1 MKRYDIV
8 IAGGAM
14 AGATL
19 ALALNAYCQETLS
32 IAVVEPFLAQHDEHP
47 GYDSRSI
54 ALSYGTVELLK
65 NMQLWSAI
73 KPYAVAINHIH
84 VSDRGHAGMTDM
96 DANEMGIEAL
106 GYVVE
111 LADTGR
117 IYHEKLQQAANI
129 DFLCPAS
136 VTSIERDAMSVSLLL
151 SSGET
156 IQAPLLV
163 AADGT
168 QSVCCDEIGLKQTEQ
183 DFGQVAVIANITAEQ
198 AHEGRAFE
206 RFTESGPLALLPMSE
221 GRLSLVW
228 CLSSDEANKVLS
240 LSDSQ
245 FLVELQSA
253 FGWRLGKFTLAGSRT
268 SYPLLLRTRDQF
280 ISHRVAVI
288 GNAAQ
293 TLHPIAGQGFN
304 LGIRDVATLAQEIA
318 KAGQDIGEYRLLSRY
333 AQRRNSDRE
342 QTISLTAGLV
352 HLFSNDYPAMR
363 IGRNLGLMLM
373 DNVSLVRTPLLR
385 RTMGLVER

>member
-1 MKRYDIV
+1 
-8 IAGGAM
+8 M

-19 ALALNAYCQETLS
+19 ALALNAYCQKPLS

-54 ALSYGTVELLK
+54 ALSYGTVALLK
-65 NMQLWSAI
+65 EMQLWSAI
-73 KPYAVAINHIH
+73 EPYAVAIKHIH
-84 VSDRGHAGMTDM
+84 VSDRGHTGMTDM
-96 DANEMGIEAL
+96 DADELAIDAL

-117 IYHEKLQQAANI
+117 VYHQKLSQADNI

-136 VTSIERDAMSVSLLL
+136 VASVERDAESVTLLL
-151 SSGET
+151 SSGES

-168 QSVCCDEIGLKQTEQ
+168 QSVCCDAIGLKQAEQ
-183 DFGQVAVIANITAEQ
+183 DFEQVAVIANVTAEQ
-198 AHEGRAFE
+198 AHLGCAFE
-206 RFTESGPLALLPMSE
+206 RFTKSGPLALLPMSE

-228 CLSSDEANKVLS
+228 CLSPDTAKHVLS
-240 LSDSQ
+240 LSDSE
-245 FLVELQSA
+245 FLIELQKA
-253 FGWRLGKFTLAGSRT
+253 FGWRLGRLTHTGARA

-304 LGIRDVATLAQEIA
+304 LGIRDVATLAQEVA
-318 KAGQDIGEYRLLSRY
+318 KAEQDIGEYQLLSRY
-333 AQRRNSDRE
+333 AKRRNQDRA

-352 HLFSNDYPAMR
+352 HLFSNDYLAMR
-363 IGRNLGLMLM
+363 VGRNLGLMLM
-373 DNVSLVRTPLLR
+373 DNVSLVRAPLLR